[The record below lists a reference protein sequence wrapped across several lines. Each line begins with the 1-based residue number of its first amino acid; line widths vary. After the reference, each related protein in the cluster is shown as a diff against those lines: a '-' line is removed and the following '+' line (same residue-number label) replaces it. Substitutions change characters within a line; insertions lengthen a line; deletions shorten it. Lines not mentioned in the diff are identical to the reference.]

1 MPGATFQSPCLDG
14 TAPQTLSASPLDP
27 SCRHALTS
35 TSFRRSARRRST
47 VGPQPLHRRPAAAPP
62 SARSRSTG
70 GPQPL
75 HRSARSRASPLTPAG
90 HRSHRPVTA
99 HAGRSP
105 HTPVGH
111 RSRRPVTAHR
121 AALPCTWRCSCGFPR
136 FSRRGRH
143 VVVTS
148 HARHRARMRT
158 RPAPPGRAPASRR
171 NYPLR
176 GPGTSNRIEALSAAP
191 IGQSHA
197 LPQLRVT
204 PGRPI
209 SVQHADACATHAH
222 HTAEA
227 SWPPRISAITWKTL
241 PGPGQRPPRDRH
253 TTSSSAKIKILSN
266 TKH

>member
-1 MPGATFQSPCLDG
+1 MPPPSHQHVVSPVGSPPLHRRPAA
-14 TAPQTLSASPLDP
+14 APP
-27 SCRHALTS
+27 
-35 TSFRRSARRRST
+35 SARGRST

-62 SARSRSTG
+62 V
-70 GPQPL
+70 GPQPGVTA
-75 HRSARSRASPLTPAG
+75 HTGRSPLTPAG
-90 HRSHRPVTA
+90 HRTRRSVTA
-99 HAGRSP
+99 QADRSP
-105 HTPVGH
+105 L
-111 RSRRPVTAHR
+111 TAPPC
-121 AALPCTWRCSCGFPR
+121 ACTWRCSCGFPR

-209 SVQHADACATHAH
+209 SVQHADACAHCRGIMAATIGDHM
-222 HTAEA
+222 EIL
-227 SWPPRISAITWKTL
+227 PR
-241 PGPGQRPPRDRH
+241 PRPPRDRQ